1 MSTQLLVRVDQAARL
16 TLAEL
21 GSASARLRV
30 FGAMVHGFMMVMRTL
45 IAVPCAVSL
54 MLALAP
60 AFSSEPAAC
69 PADTLTSAASGLPDH
84 DPALA
89 RRLVASG
96 GLLLDVRTG
105 EEYANRHIE
114 GAVNI
119 PIGELK
125 GRLAEIE
132 RLTGSDKRTPI
143 VVYCASG
150 RRAQQAKDVLLEA
163 GYEQVTNLG
172 GIDDWN
178 RR

>member
-1 MSTQLLVRVDQAARL
+1 
-16 TLAEL
+16 
-21 GSASARLRV
+21 
-30 FGAMVHGFMMVMRTL
+30 MMVVRTL

-60 AFSSEPAAC
+60 AFGSEPAAC
-69 PADTLTSAASGLPDH
+69 SADTLTSPASSLPDH

>member
-1 MSTQLLVRVDQAARL
+1 MANRRDPFLPPRF
-16 TLAEL
+16 L
-21 GSASARLRV
+21 GSQTADRL
-30 FGAMVHGFMMVMRTL
+30 L
-45 IAVPCAVSL
+45 DL
-54 MLALAP
+54 
-60 AFSSEPAAC
+60 
-69 PADTLTSAASGLPDH
+69 

-105 EEYANRHIE
+105 EEYADRHIE

-163 GYEQVTNLG
+163 GYERVTNLG